1 MRNAVAALLP
11 VLFLSLPVLA
21 QKKRV
26 ITHADLFTWKRVGD
40 PVVSPDGRIA
50 VFSVTEPNYDPA
62 KQTSDLWMVPTDG
75 SSQPS
80 RITSTRGGESGAV
93 FSPDGKWLA
102 FSARR
107 DGDDA
112 SQIYV
117 LPMSGGEARRVTN
130 ISTGADNPKF
140 RPDGKAILFEST
152 VYPGGKNDDE
162 QKKIAAER
170 KARKYNARTFDTFPV
185 RYWNRWLDDT
195 RAHVFVQDLAEGSK
209 AVDLLA
215 GTKLADSAGFSGTLN
230 SSGGQD
236 LNPVWTPDGAS
247 IVFSAIVNFN
257 ETMYAETEAHL
268 FQVAASGGSEPKQ
281 LTPAGQS
288 FTQAK
293 FTPDGKLLFALHT
306 RNATKAHPYSLTRL
320 ARFEWPLAAS
330 AKPAIITDTWDR
342 SVSGYSISPDSS
354 MLVIEAEDDG
364 YDKLFRMPTRA
375 TTGTKVELLLAPKF
389 GGYSAVVSTPGGLI
403 GKFGAST
410 QPPQIAKLDP
420 AVGAASPHKLLTNFD
435 AESLA
440 EIDWEPPV
448 HFWFTAK
455 NGKKIHSIL
464 TKPPAF
470 DPNKKYPLVVF
481 PHGGPNAMSKD
492 AFSTR
497 WNFHLLTSQGYVL
510 LQTNYTGSTG
520 FGEKF
525 ADDIE
530 RDVLRGPVNETLE
543 GIEEA
548 IKKFPFIDRT
558 RQAAVGAS
566 YGGYMMNWMNGH
578 TRQFRCLVNHA
589 GAINNESQY
598 GFNDGGY
605 SRELR
610 MGVPI
615 YEKGGQWNDQ
625 SPIRYSG
632 AFKTPMLIT
641 QGEIDFRVPLSESM
655 TTYKILQRLKV
666 PTRLL
671 TFPEEGHWILRG
683 ENNKVHMQEV
693 LGWLKKYLEPAQPI
707 WQQ

>member
-1 MRNAVAALLP
+1 MRKTVAALLP
-11 VLFLSLPVLA
+11 FLFLSLPLAA

-26 ITHADLFTWKRVGD
+26 ITHADLYTWKRVGD
-40 PVVSPDGRIA
+40 PVVSPDGKLA
-50 VFSVTEPNYDPA
+50 VFPVTEPNYDPA

-75 SSQPS
+75 SSQPV

-112 SQIYV
+112 SQIYI

-130 ISTGADNPKF
+130 ISTGADSPKF
-140 RPDGKAILFEST
+140 RPDGKAILFESL

-185 RYWNRWLDDT
+185 RFWNRWLDDT
-195 RAHVFVQDLAEGSK
+195 KAHVFVQDIAEGSK
-209 AVDLLA
+209 PVDLLA
-215 GTKLADSAGFSGTLN
+215 GTKLAESPGFSGSFNPTA
-230 SSGGQD
+230 GGQD
-236 LNPVWTPDGAS
+236 LHAIWTPDGQS
-247 IVFSAIVNFN
+247 IVFAATVNLN
-257 ETMYAETEAHL
+257 ESMYAETETHL
-268 FQVAASGGSEPKQ
+268 FQVPATGAEPKQ
-281 LTPAGQS
+281 LTPGGQS
-288 FTQAK
+288 FTQPK
-293 FTPDGKLLFALHT
+293 FSPDGKLLFALHT

-320 ARFEWPLAAS
+320 ARLEWPSAAS
-330 AKPAIITDTWDR
+330 AKPTIVTDTWDR
-342 SVSGYSISPDSS
+342 SVSSFTISPDSS
-354 MLVIEAEDDG
+354 MVVMEAEDDG
-364 YDKLFRMPTRA
+364 ADKLFRLPARSTA
-375 TTGTKVELLLAPKF
+375 ATKVELLLAPKI
-389 GGYSAVVSTPGGLI
+389 GGYSSVVSTPAGLI
-403 GKFGAST
+403 GKYGAST
-410 QPPQIAKLDP
+410 QPPQIAKLDV
-420 AVGAASPHKLLTNFD
+420 AVGASSQHKLLTNFD
-435 AESLA
+435 ADSIA
-440 EIDWEPPV
+440 QIDWEPPT

-464 TKPPAF
+464 TRPPAF
-470 DPNKKYPLVVF
+470 DPTKKYPLVVF

-510 LQTNYTGSTG
+510 LQSNYTGSTG

-530 RDVLRGPVNETLE
+530 RDVLRGPVNETME
-543 GIEEA
+543 AIDEA

-558 RQAAVGAS
+558 RQAAIGAS

-578 TRQFRCLVNHA
+578 TRQFRCFVNHA
-589 GAINNESQY
+589 GAVNNESQY

-632 AFKTPMLIT
+632 AFHTPMLIT
-641 QGEIDFRVPLSESM
+641 QGEIDFRVPLAESM

-666 PTRLL
+666 PTRLV

-693 LGWLKKYLEPAQPI
+693 LGWLRKYLEPAQPV
-707 WQQ
+707 WQ